1 MTNKIHRDVITIGDK
16 QDVHNQMAKWSYTQ
30 IENVD
35 VDVSEISYFEQ
46 RKTLCQNEAQLTDN
60 AIDIFHAFVDH
71 ISCSADTYV
80 SLGDSNGVL
89 TNSLIGTEHRSW
101 G

>member
-1 MTNKIHRDVITIGDK
+1 MTNKIHSDVITISDK
-16 QDVHNQMAKWSYTQ
+16 QEVYNRMAKWPYAQ

-35 VDVSEISYFEQ
+35 VDVRGLLISN
-46 RKTLCQNEAQLTDN
+46 RGKLLATNEVQLTDN
-60 AIDIFHAFVDH
+60 AIDIYHAFVDH

-89 TNSLIGTEHRSW
+89 TNLRIGTEHRR
-101 G
+101 